1 MLNPQGKVS
10 SLNKK
15 HMDVSNDRKTQ
26 TIYPNDDDF
35 LAKQGEQYVMLDELT
50 LILPPSPIKHQ
61 GQTFD

>member
-1 MLNPQGKVS
+1 
-10 SLNKK
+10 
-15 HMDVSNDRKTQ
+15 MDVSNGKKTQ

-35 LAKQGEQYVMLDELT
+35 LAKQREQYVMLDELT